1 MKKIIS
7 IICAAV
13 MALSATGC
21 SKKSESSDIDTQ
33 SQTSSQKVGKPK
45 IPKIE
50 KSVIWETDNIRVS
63 TEYFKRIDIGL
74 KLKIENKSKSELLLD
89 VNEFYINDFKMS
101 GLLYSTIPAG
111 ETVYDTINFSDIT
124 IEEANITE
132 IGQVE
137 ICFSARNKEGKDF
150 EYSDP
155 IIIETEFT
163 DWKKNQDLGQS
174 ELLYDNEDIKIT
186 AKSIKNTAYMPN
198 VLPVIIENNTGQ
210 EINAKFTWAAVN
222 GKNVDLVSKFR
233 DYRIQE
239 GKKILFDIDVDEIM
253 EESKEDSLESLEIN
267 FDIDIGEKDKLRTDY
282 LLIKDVSGYKQPT
295 EGSKEEE

>member
-1 MKKIIS
+1 MT
-7 IICAAV
+7 
-13 MALSATGC
+13 LSAAGC

-33 SQTSSQKVGKPK
+33 FQTSEQKIGKPK

-50 KSVIWETDNIRVS
+50 KYVIWETDDIRVS

-74 KLKIENKSKSELLLD
+74 KIKIENKSKSELLLD
-89 VNEFYINDFKMS
+89 ANELYVNDFKLS

-137 ICFSARNKEGKDF
+137 LCLNARNQETKDI

-163 DWKKNQDLGQS
+163 DWKKNQDLGKG
-174 ELLYDNEDIKIT
+174 ELLYDNEGIKIT

-198 VLPVIIENNTGQ
+198 LLPVIIENNSGQ

-222 GKNVDLVSKFR
+222 GKNVDFVSKFH
-233 DYRIQE
+233 DCRIHD
-239 GKKILFDIDVDEIM
+239 GKKIVTDIDVDEIM
-253 EESKEDSLESLEIN
+253 KESSEDSLESLEIN

-295 EGSKEEE
+295 AGSKEEE